1 MSEAPKSEAPKYDL
15 RGAKIDKLIDTFSGT
30 LNEYNYAPEQK
41 QSLAEAAAE
50 IQQLLEQLAQT
61 NPTIVQAENQDVVV
75 EAIEQEIKSHPTI
88 KARLVNALK
97 AGGTEA
103 LKQALDAIFKNP
115 LVSIPVETIK
125 GFIEAE

>member
-1 MSEAPKSEAPKYDL
+1 MSEASQGSKYT
-15 RGAKIDKLIDTFSGT
+15 INNPQNVQI
-30 LNEYNYAPEQK
+30 NEQVEGDAVIHKYAPEQK
-41 QSLAEAAAE
+41 QNLAEAAAE

-61 NPTIVQAENQDVVV
+61 NPTIVQAKNQNVVV
-75 EAIEQEIKSHPTI
+75 EAIEQEIKSNPNI
-88 KARLVNALK
+88 KARLLSALK

-103 LKQALDAIFKNP
+103 LKQALEAIFENP